1 MIFPAAVPGSAM
13 AKRRRRAELRA
24 MRTRMKHMTLEQAG
38 CLGVLDEVDTLAEN
52 LTGWP
57 GEIGTQ

>member
-1 MIFPAAVPGSAM
+1 
-13 AKRRRRAELRA
+13 
-24 MRTRMKHMTLEQAG
+24 MKHMTLEQAG